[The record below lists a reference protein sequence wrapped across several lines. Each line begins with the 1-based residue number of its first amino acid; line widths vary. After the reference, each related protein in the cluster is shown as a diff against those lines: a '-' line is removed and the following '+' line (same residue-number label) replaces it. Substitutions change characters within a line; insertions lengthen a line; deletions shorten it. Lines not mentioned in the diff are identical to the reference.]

1 MDVSLF
7 DYDLPSELIA
17 QHPPAER
24 GDSRMLVLARADG
37 TIAHRSFRD
46 LPEYLRA
53 GDCLVI
59 NETRVIPARLN
70 GRRRPTG
77 GRVELLL
84 LRAIADKRWEALA
97 RPARRLRPGT
107 VCDFGEHGE
116 LQATVMEY
124 AGEGRVIA
132 ELECEGD
139 LLATLDRVGAVPLP
153 PYIRQGHA
161 EDADKQRYQ
170 TVYARHPGAVAAPTA
185 GLHFDEAMF
194 NTLAEAGVGTARIT
208 LHVGLGTF
216 RPVEAERVED
226 HVMHS
231 EFYEVGEAAAQA
243 INAARRAGGRI
254 VAVGTTSVRTL
265 ETVAARDGAVAAH
278 DGAVAAEDGTVSA
291 ASGWTNL
298 FITPGYR
305 FRVVDGL
312 LTNFHLPRSTL
323 LMMVSAFGGR
333 DSVLR
338 AYAEAAESRY
348 RFYSYGDCM
357 FLV

>member
-1 MDVSLF
+1 MEVSLF

-17 QHPPAER
+17 QHPPTER
-24 GDSRMLVLARADG
+24 GDSRMLVLSRADG
-37 TIAHRSFRD
+37 AIVHRSFPD
-46 LPEYLRA
+46 LPEYLRP
-53 GDCLVI
+53 GDCLVV

-84 LRAIADKRWEALA
+84 LRAVDGKRWEALA

-116 LQATVMEY
+116 LQATVTEY

-132 ELECEGD
+132 DLECEGD

-153 PYIRQGHA
+153 PYIRKGVA
-161 EDADKQRYQ
+161 ETADKQRYQ
-170 TVYARHPGAVAAPTA
+170 TVYARQPGAVAAPTA
-185 GLHFDEAMF
+185 GLHFGDAMF
-194 NTLAEAGVGTARIT
+194 RILADAGVGTARVT

-226 HVMHS
+226 HVMHA
-231 EFYEVGEAAAQA
+231 EFYEVGEGAAQA
-243 INAARRAGGRI
+243 INSARAAGGRI

-265 ETVAARDGAVAAH
+265 ETVAA
-278 DGAVAAEDGTVSA
+278 EDGTVCPG
-291 ASGWTNL
+291 SGWTSL

-305 FRVVDGL
+305 FRAVDAL

-333 DSVLR
+333 ENVLR
-338 AYAEAAESRY
+338 AYVEATQQSY

>member
-7 DYDLPSELIA
+7 DYHLPPDLIA

-24 GDSRMLVLARADG
+24 GDSRMLVLSRAGG

-46 LPEYLRA
+46 LPEYLRP

-59 NETRVIPARLN
+59 NETQVIPARLL
-70 GRRRPTG
+70 GRRRPTA

-84 LRAIADKRWEALA
+84 LRALADRRWEALA

-107 VCDFGEHGE
+107 TCDFGENEE
-116 LQATVMEY
+116 LQATVVEY
-124 AGEGRVIA
+124 AGEGRVIVD
-132 ELECEGD
+132 LECEGD
-139 LLATLDRVGAVPLP
+139 LLAALDRVGAVPLP
-153 PYIRQGHA
+153 PYIRGGKA
-161 EDADKQRYQ
+161 ELADKQRYQ
-170 TVYARHPGAVAAPTA
+170 TVYAREPGAVAAPTA

-194 NTLAEAGVGTARIT
+194 RALEAIGVATARVT

-226 HVMHS
+226 HAMHA
-231 EFYEVGEAAAQA
+231 EFYEVGEGAAAT
-243 INAARRAGGRI
+243 INAARAAGGRI

-265 ETVAARDGAVAAH
+265 ETVADEHGEVVA
-278 DGAVAAEDGTVSA
+278 G
-291 ASGWTNL
+291 SGWTQL

-305 FRVVDGL
+305 FRAVDAM

-323 LMMVSAFGGR
+323 LMMVSAFAGR
-333 DSVLR
+333 EIVLR
-338 AYAEAAESRY
+338 AYAEATEMRY

-357 FLV
+357 LLH

>member
-1 MDVSLF
+1 MDVALF
-7 DYDLPSELIA
+7 DYDLPPELIA
-17 QHPPAER
+17 QHPPPER
-24 GDSRMLVLARADG
+24 GDSRMLVLSRADG

-46 LPEYLRA
+46 LPQYLRA

-59 NETRVIPARLN
+59 NETRVIPARLL

-84 LRAIADKRWEALA
+84 LRAIGDKRWEALA

-107 VCDFGEHGE
+107 TCDFGEHGE
-116 LQATVMEY
+116 LQATVTEY

-132 ELECEGD
+132 DLECEGD

-153 PYIRQGHA
+153 PYIRKGIAQS
-161 EDADKQRYQ
+161 ADKQRYQ

-194 NTLAEAGVGTARIT
+194 HTLAEVGVRTARVT

-216 RPVEAERVED
+216 RPVEAQRVED
-226 HVMHS
+226 HVMHA
-231 EFYEVGEAAAQA
+231 EFYEVREGAARA
-243 INAARRAGGRI
+243 INAARREGGRVI
-254 VAVGTTSVRTL
+254 AVGTTSVRTL
-265 ETVAARDGAVAAH
+265 ETVAGD
-278 DGAVAAEDGTVSA
+278 DGTIA
-291 ASGWTNL
+291 AGSGWTNL

-305 FRVVDGL
+305 FRAVDGL

-333 DSVLR
+333 ESISR
-338 AYAEAAESRY
+338 AYAEATERRY

-357 FLV
+357 LLV